1 MRDDRYAK
9 VKREEDNYDESFN
22 KYSQKKFNKINRKR

>member
-1 MRDDRYAK
+1 MKSEVYSK

-22 KYSQKKFNKINRKR
+22 KYCQKKFNKINRER